1 MSLTDICSQVR
12 GHVPNDMYHQVKDNV
27 PVIRSED
34 FMAMVTVVGVIENSA
49 GVERKAWRKLQK
61 AGRV

>member
-1 MSLTDICSQVR
+1 MFLTDIYSQVR

-49 GVERKAWRKLQK
+49 DVERKA
-61 AGRV
+61 